1 MLRVFTCF
9 WMQVNLKG
17 HTGENIW
24 SHQWTKRVLSL
35 PEVLLRCKWY
45 TWLDHSDMR
54 HEGSDA
60 YMGQG
65 QNQFSSGS
73 SGGHCCL
80 WSRWALRVMSGQFLS
95 VAQIQMSSVLKL
107 TFVNPAAT
115 VFSAFSHSRGRRLCI
130 SPHCRSAST
139 VSSTAATPH
148 PTCTEGDEGWAGR
161 KKGWD
166 FVGNERPLLI
176 L

>member
-80 WSRWALRVMSGQFLS
+80 SLSSPCHVRPVSVSGTDSDVICPQTNLCKSSCHCVFCVQSEPGTQAVHFPPL
-95 VAQIQMSSVLKL
+95 QISLHCIEHCSNSS
-107 TFVNPAAT
+107 P
-115 VFSAFSHSRGRRLCI
+115 HMHRGRWGVGGAKEGVGLC
-130 SPHCRSAST
+130 
-139 VSSTAATPH
+139 
-148 PTCTEGDEGWAGR
+148 G
-161 KKGWD
+161 
-166 FVGNERPLLI
+166 
-176 L
+176 